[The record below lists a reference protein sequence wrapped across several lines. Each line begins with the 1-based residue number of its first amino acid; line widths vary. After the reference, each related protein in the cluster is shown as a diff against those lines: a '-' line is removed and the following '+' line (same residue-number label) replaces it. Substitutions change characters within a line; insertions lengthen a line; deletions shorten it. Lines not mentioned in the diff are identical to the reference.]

1 MIRTVLADDHRL
13 VRDGL
18 RALLSLTADI
28 DIVAEAGTGEEAQQA
43 VNHTDADALILDV
56 EMPGQPIFTTVAGV
70 HRTHPNTRIIVVTM
84 HQDDALRR
92 DVLQRGA
99 HAYLAKTDP
108 VEDIVRAL
116 RSSRPTETSVCN
128 DDSSPLS
135 DREREVLALVANAM
149 TNQQVASRLNLAPGT
164 VKRHVANIS
173 SKLGAVSRLD
183 AVRRARLL
191 GLL

>member
-28 DIVAEAGTGEEAQQA
+28 DIVAEAGTGEEAQEA
-43 VNHTDADALILDV
+43 VDRTDADALILDV
-56 EMPGQPIFTTVAGV
+56 EMPGQPIFTTLAGV
-70 HRTHPNTRIIVVTM
+70 HRTHANTRVIVVTM

-92 DVLQRGA
+92 DILQRGA

-108 VEDIVRAL
+108 VDDIVRAL
-116 RSSRPTETSVCN
+116 RSSHRAAAGVGV

-135 DREREVLALVANAM
+135 DREREVLVLVANAM
-149 TNQQVASRLNLAPGT
+149 TNQQVAGRLSLAPGT
-164 VKRHVANIS
+164 VKRHLANIS

-183 AVRRARLL
+183 AVRRAQQL